1 METEEKRTDHTHQA
15 ESPVVEENK
24 PEEEAP
30 VENKRKLLPF
40 EEIQKWKNLLVFSL
54 MGLVFVIVI
63 YIIYAPSKSDKEKKQ
78 AEQGLNLSVP
88 EVSGSELVEDKE
100 TAYLQAGR
108 ERNEQERQ
116 TAMGALSD
124 YFLETRP
131 KNARDEFA
139 LPPEPGYGTESP
151 GAISQSALAY
161 RDIQHTLGTF
171 YEDRSEIDAL
181 QQQIDALQ
189 SQLYERDSDREQL
202 NDVQQQLELMEK
214 SYEMAARYLPQTPAA
229 PVNPF
234 ETAVERPMEVSPVNA
249 HVRAERKEH
258 SFVVLPDENSV
269 VSALYQEVPDSIFV
283 AEQLQERNHRFL
295 SATEIMEDIPGKN
308 TLKVAVHETVTLKDG
323 ETVRLRLLEAARVA
337 NMHIPKNT
345 LLTAVA
351 KVQGNRLSLSVT
363 SIEYRERIIA
373 VNLSAY
379 GMDGQPGIFIPNPE
393 EMNAVK
399 EVVAGMGQN
408 AGTSFTFN
416 SSAGQ
421 QLASDAGRGVMQGA
435 SQFLNKKM
443 REVKVTLK
451 TGHLLYLSDNK

>member
-1 METEEKRTDHTHQA
+1 MEKQEKTT
-15 ESPVVEENK
+15 P
-24 PEEEAP
+24 AP
-30 VENKRKLLPF
+30 VPKENADKRKERKTLTPETF
-40 EEIQKWKNLLVFSL
+40 RKRKKLLVYLL
-54 MGLVFVIVI
+54 MGLAFLLVM
-63 YIIYAPSKSDKEKKQ
+63 YIIFAPSKSEKEKLQ
-78 AEQGLNLSVP
+78 AEQGLNLQIPQVT
-88 EVSGSELVEDKE
+88 GGELPDDKE
-100 TAYLQAGR
+100 VAYEAAQREQA
-108 ERNEQERQ
+108 ENERQ
-116 TAMGALSD
+116 MAIGTLSD
-124 YFLETRP
+124 FFGITQQTNNRT
-131 KNARDEFA
+131 
-139 LPPEPGYGTESP
+139 EPWELAATPTYENENRNSS
-151 GAISQSALAY
+151 IRQSATAY
-161 RDIQHTLGTF
+161 RDIQHTLGNF
-171 YEDRSEIDAL
+171 YDNPSQYEAMQR
-181 QQQIDALQ
+181 QIDELQ
-189 SQLYERDSDREQL
+189 AQLDERNLEDSEKDEIQKQL
-202 NDVQQQLELMEK
+202 QLMEK
-214 SYEMAARYLPQTPAA
+214 SYEMAAKYLPQSSETK
-229 PVNPF
+229 VNPF
-234 ETAVERPMEVSPVNA
+234 EAAVERNMDDPLPGA

-269 VSALYQEVPDSIFV
+269 VSALYQELPDSVFV

-379 GMDGQPGIFIPNPE
+379 GMDGQPGIFIPNSE

-408 AGTSFTFN
+408 AGTSFTFS

-421 QLASDAGRGVMQGA
+421 QLAADAGKGLMQGA
-435 SQFLNKKM
+435 SQYLNKKM

-451 TGHLLYLSDNK
+451 SGHLLLLMQNK